1 MHHDVD
7 YKTIKTF
14 GVFFLS
20 SMAIIFLN
28 LMIHLFLNRTDKI
41 FAMDNSPFILL
52 SSLSIFYFFKS
63 ISFSNQVVNWV
74 ASSVLAVFLLD
85 GLRAYVDRFINVQA
99 YGTHDMLILYIVLEV
114 ICVFVISL
122 LIDKLRILL
131 LGKLENRVIS
141 EIVGIANI
149 IWLKSVSK
157 WNHILS

>member
-1 MHHDVD
+1 M
-7 YKTIKTF
+7 
-14 GVFFLS
+14 
-20 SMAIIFLN
+20 
-28 LMIHLFLNRTDKI
+28 
-41 FAMDNSPFILL
+41 
-52 SSLSIFYFFKS
+52 
-63 ISFSNQVVNWV
+63 
-74 ASSVLAVFLLD
+74 
-85 GLRAYVDRFINVQA
+85 QA

-122 LIDKLRILL
+122 LIDKLLILL